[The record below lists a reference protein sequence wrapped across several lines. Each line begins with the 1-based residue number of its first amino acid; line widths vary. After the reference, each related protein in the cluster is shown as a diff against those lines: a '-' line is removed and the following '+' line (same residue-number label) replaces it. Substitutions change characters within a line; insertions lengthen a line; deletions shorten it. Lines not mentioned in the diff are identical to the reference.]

1 MKDAVNATDTW
12 SVEWTASAVAA
23 AVRAGRVAPDGPTA
37 ESLRRISE
45 RDGPLGA
52 FVRVRAEAARRES
65 AALADRSDLAD
76 LPLAGVPV
84 AVKDNVAVAGEPL
97 RIGSLA
103 TSDEPQPHD
112 HPVVAR
118 LRSAGAV
125 VVGITAVPEL
135 CIFGSTDTPHRT
147 TRNPWDT
154 SRSPG
159 GSSGGSAVAVAA
171 GMVPI
176 AHAADGMGSIR
187 IPAAC
192 CGLVGLKPG
201 PGVVPAG
208 LGVDSWHGIAEN
220 GCLATTVDDLALTM
234 AVLAGR
240 PLGPD
245 PAPGPRT
252 VAVALHSPV
261 PWLRTA
267 PRWLD
272 AGRRIERLLAHL
284 GHRTEPVRLKYP
296 VLPPITRWLGGPAAD
311 ARGLDRARLQRR
323 TRGHLA
329 VARVAGRVYPVR
341 DGQAAAA
348 QRRVLDVIGNADV
361 VLTPSLAHDPPPAV
375 QRSRAGFLANMSADV
390 RFSPY
395 TSIWNVLRW
404 PAMTVPVGRDPVSGL
419 PVTVQFAAPPGGET
433 VLLALAGQIERHA
446 PWLRTA
452 PSISVGE
459 SQSR

>member
-1 MKDAVNATDTW
+1 MTAARGW
-12 SVEWTASAVAA
+12 SVEWTATGVAA
-23 AVRAGRVAPDGPTA
+23 DVRAGRVAPDRPTA
-37 ESLRRISE
+37 EALRRIAE

-52 FVRVRAEAARRES
+52 FVRVRGEAARRES
-65 AALADRSDLAD
+65 AALADRPDLAD

-84 AVKDNVAVAGEPL
+84 AIKDNVAVAGEPL
-97 RIGSLA
+97 RIGSSA
-103 TSDEPQPHD
+103 TSDEPQPHG

-118 LRSAGAV
+118 LRAAGAV

-201 PGVVPAG
+201 PAVVPAG

-220 GCLATTVDDLALTM
+220 GCLATTVDDLALAM

-240 PLGPD
+240 PLGLD
-245 PAPGPRT
+245 AAGGPHRI
-252 VAVALHSPV
+252 AVAMHSPV

-272 AGRRIERLLAHL
+272 AGRRVEWLLADL
-284 GHRTEPVRLKYP
+284 GHRIEPVRLKYP

-311 ARGLDRARLQRR
+311 ARGLDRSRLQRR

-329 VARVAGRVYPVR
+329 VTGVARRVYPVR

-348 QRRVLDVIGNADV
+348 ERRVLDVIGDADV
-361 VLTPSLAHDPPPAV
+361 VLTPSLAHDPPAAV
-375 QRSRAGFLANMSADV
+375 PRSRAGFLANTIADV

-404 PAMTVPVGRDPVSGL
+404 PAMTVPAGRDGATGL
-419 PVTVQFAAPPGGET
+419 PVTVQLAARPGGEM
-433 VLLALAGQIERHA
+433 VLLALARQIERRA
-446 PWLRTA
+446 PWTRTA
-452 PSISVGE
+452 PLIPVRG
-459 SQSR
+459 SQSH